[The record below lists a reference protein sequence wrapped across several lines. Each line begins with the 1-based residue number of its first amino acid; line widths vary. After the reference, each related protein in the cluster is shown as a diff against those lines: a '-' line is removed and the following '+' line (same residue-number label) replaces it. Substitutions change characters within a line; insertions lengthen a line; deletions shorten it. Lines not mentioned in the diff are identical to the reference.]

1 MGKQHHIMKQPIEEQ
16 VGSFMTESE
25 SVIGKFRNVVQH
37 VRNELID
44 MDVKWTKS
52 SDLEKYLK
60 ELDAIYVERVNMW
73 KAILKRQREHKRM
86 ISETKGDKEK
96 ELGKLVKEYELKMK
110 DLKDEIKDLKQSVS
124 LYQRYEKR
132 FKELFVENEELT
144 NTINRLNGIIA
155 KNKLR

>member
-1 MGKQHHIMKQPIEEQ
+1 MKQPIEEQ

-60 ELDAIYVERVNMW
+60 ELDTIYVERVNMW

-96 ELGKLVKEYELKMK
+96 ELAKLVKDYEQKMR
-110 DLKDEIKDLKQSVS
+110 DLKDEVKDLKQSVG

>member
-1 MGKQHHIMKQPIEEQ
+1 MKQPIEEQ

>member
-1 MGKQHHIMKQPIEEQ
+1 MKQPIEEQ

-96 ELGKLVKEYELKMK
+96 ELAKLVKDYEQKMR
-110 DLKDEIKDLKQSVS
+110 DLKDEVKDLKQSVS

>member
-1 MGKQHHIMKQPIEEQ
+1 MGKQHQILKQPIEEQ
-16 VGSFMTESE
+16 ANAFVVESE
-25 SVIGKFRNVVQH
+25 TVISKFRNLVQH

-44 MDVKWTKS
+44 MDIKWTKS

-60 ELDAIYVERVNMW
+60 ELDGIYESRINMW

-86 ISETKGDKEK
+86 NGESKGDKEK
-96 ELGKLVKEYELKMK
+96 ELKALVKDYEAKMN
-110 DLKDEIKDLKQSVS
+110 DLKAEVKDLKQSVS

-144 NTINRLNGIIA
+144 NTITRLNGVIA
-155 KNKLR
+155 KSKLR